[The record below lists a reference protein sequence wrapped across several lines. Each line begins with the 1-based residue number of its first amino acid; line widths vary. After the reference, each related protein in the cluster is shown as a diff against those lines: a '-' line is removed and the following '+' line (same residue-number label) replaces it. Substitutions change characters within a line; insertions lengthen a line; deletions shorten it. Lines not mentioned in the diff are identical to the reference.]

1 MFDGALKPISE
12 IKIGDEVKSIK
23 NGKTTKGIVTESLV
37 HPFNNTTEVVKING
51 ITAEPYHPV
60 YIDGKWIPIK
70 ELSETTYQFIDS
82 WYNLEI
88 DGNIDDSEHN
98 YIIGGI
104 IASGLGDNEK
114 LNNKYKRQ
122 PKQIFNL

>member
-1 MFDGALKPISE
+1 MFDGTLKAISK
-12 IKIGDEVKSIK
+12 IKIGEEVKSIK
-23 NGKTTKGIVTESLV
+23 NGKIVKGVVTETLI
-37 HPFNNTTEVVKING
+37 HPFNNTTEVIKIND
-51 ITAEPYHPV
+51 ITAEPQHPV

-70 ELSETTYQFIDS
+70 DLSETTYEFIDS

-98 YIIGGI
+98 YIIGGL

-114 LNNKYKRQ
+114 LNNKYQRQ